1 MSIDAH
7 LKDLVENFDEI
18 LGSTEALKGE
28 DFVTAVMAHFDASQI
43 VEIISALVSIADD
56 EHKEFAE
63 ALAKMGLHVLTS
75 LVAKA
80 SGDLEPEQLKE
91 ARKMGDS
98 LIARRDQLKAV
109 LKKEL
114 GSDD

>member
-7 LKDLVENFDEI
+7 LKDLVDNFDEI
-18 LGSTEALKGE
+18 LGSTEAVKGE
-28 DFVTAVMAHFDASQI
+28 DFVIAVMAHFDASQI
-43 VEIISALVSIADD
+43 VEIIAKLVTLAKD
-56 EHKEFAE
+56 EHQVFAE
-63 ALAKMGLHVLTS
+63 ALAKMGLHVLGS

-80 SGDLEPEQLKE
+80 SGDLEPEQLDE

-98 LIARRDQLKAV
+98 LIRRRDELKAV